1 MSPRWPPSSLYPS
14 RVRKLFTYF
23 DWNILLC
30 GWRGHVLYQPIETEL
45 AERIRIDTPNGDAWR
60 CLRCEAYV
68 VGRPHQ
74 KGPAEEAPL
83 VLRGR
88 MLRDAFILRAYA
100 VERLVR
106 SCLMLA
112 LAIGVYIF
120 KDSRRALA
128 DVFETYLPLLQPAAD
143 RMGVDLDT
151 FGPVR
156 LVERILEIH
165 PSTLNWMIALI
176 TTYGLLL
183 LVQGVGL
190 WSMRRWGEY
199 VAAVVTSM
207 FIPFEIFEI
216 IEKITWIRV
225 SALILNI
232 LLVTYI
238 VWTKRLFGFRGG
250 FDAFEDERHSQS
262 VMEIEHAALAGPK
275 PAER

>member
-1 MSPRWPPSSLYPS
+1 M
-14 RVRKLFTYF
+14 FTYF

-60 CLRCEAYV
+60 CLGCEAYV

-165 PSTLNWMIALI
+165 PTTLNWMIALI
-176 TTYGLLL
+176 TT
-183 LVQGVGL
+183 
-190 WSMRRWGEY
+190 
-199 VAAVVTSM
+199 
-207 FIPFEIFEI
+207 
-216 IEKITWIRV
+216 
-225 SALILNI
+225 
-232 LLVTYI
+232 
-238 VWTKRLFGFRGG
+238 
-250 FDAFEDERHSQS
+250 
-262 VMEIEHAALAGPK
+262 
-275 PAER
+275 